1 VSPLELPLFPLSTV
15 LFPGGTLGLRIFERR
30 YLDMIASCSK
40 GGTGFGVCLIRS
52 GREAGEPAVP
62 AAVGTLARIADFT
75 LLDDG
80 LLGITALGET
90 AFRTQRTEVR
100 DNGLL
105 VGQVEL
111 RAEDPL
117 LPVPPEFSLLATLLE
132 RLAGQLGGELKR
144 APNAASTTRAG
155 SATASPNCCRW
166 NSTSAS
172 KCSMKSIRARA
183 WACWRSGCRASS
195 ARASGLRHGAA
206 GVPRLAAPR

>member
-144 APNAASTTRAG
+144 APKRRFDDAG
-155 SATASPNCCRW
+155 WVGFRLAEQLPLELNERQQ
-166 NSTSAS
+166 
-172 KCSMKSIRARA
+172 MLDEIDPRARLGMLA
-183 WACWRSGCRASS
+183 EW
-195 ARASGLRHGAA
+195 L
-206 GVPRLAAPR
+206 PRFQREG